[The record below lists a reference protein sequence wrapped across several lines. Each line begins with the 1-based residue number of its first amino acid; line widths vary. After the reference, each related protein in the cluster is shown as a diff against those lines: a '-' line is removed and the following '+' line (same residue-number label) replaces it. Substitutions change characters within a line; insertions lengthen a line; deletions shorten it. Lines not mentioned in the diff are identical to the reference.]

1 MKQEENQR
9 PSLDNIVLIQFL
21 NTIYYTI
28 DPKVLT
34 QTCMF
39 EGKKSKYQ
47 FSKLYQL
54 ISEHSEQFLFHHI
67 TFN

>member
-9 PSLDNIVLIQFL
+9 PSLGQHIQFL

-39 EGKKSKYQ
+39 EGKKS
-47 FSKLYQL
+47 
-54 ISEHSEQFLFHHI
+54 
-67 TFN
+67 

>member
-9 PSLDNIVLIQFL
+9 SSLDNIVLIH

-39 EGKKSKYQ
+39 EGRSLKYQ